1 MLDLKWLHTLL
12 KMRALLQVQPLQAAK
27 FNSTEVNFNQN
38 MVSMLRI
45 KWLQMDLLT
54 ILNQVIL
61 LFRIKL
67 ELNPINAV

>member
-1 MLDLKWLHTLL
+1 MLDPKWLHTLL
-12 KMRALLQVQPLQAAK
+12 KMHALLQVQLLQAAK